1 MLKRD
6 YKKEI
11 ENGLRIVNEKIDEGI
26 LSNDKNSASIVIEE
40 QLKAL
45 VGLNIETISTLS
57 FQSVKDIIT
66 RENEFNFEKYI
77 ALGELL
83 RLQGKLDIH
92 FNELAEGLFYYL
104 KALKSF
110 IEAKEED
117 GDLEE
122 NILINME
129 EINEEVSKYELDYD
143 DSIAL
148 FKSYEITG
156 KYDKAE
162 DILYELINTAE
173 DKEEVISLGVNF
185 YNKII
190 NLSDEELSKSNFSVE
205 EAKEGLNQIKKY
217 TS

>member
-92 FNELAEGLFYYL
+92 FNELAEGLIYYL